1 MSYDPQADFQQGV
14 DDFDAE
20 YFRMFGRYPEESPLY
35 GTSPRNDRRRA
46 AIVALVER
54 GATEGE
60 RAAARTALERL
71 DRAAR
76 EARDEDDYMDARAH
90 GEA

>member
-1 MSYDPQADFQQGV
+1 MSYDPQSDYQQGV

-35 GTSPRNDRRRA
+35 GATPRA
-46 AIVALVER
+46 ADPRRQAILNLIEH

-60 RAAARTALERL
+60 REAARAALERI
-71 DRAAR
+71 DQ
-76 EARDEDDYMDARAH
+76 EERDEDDYMDALFH
-90 GEA
+90 GAA